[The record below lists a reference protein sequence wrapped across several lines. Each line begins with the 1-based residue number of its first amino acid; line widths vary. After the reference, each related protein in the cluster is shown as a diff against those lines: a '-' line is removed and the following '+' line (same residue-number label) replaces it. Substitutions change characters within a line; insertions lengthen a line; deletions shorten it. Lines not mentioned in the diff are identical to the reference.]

1 MTQRIT
7 LVTGNPRKVE
17 EAAAVLSG
25 YGIEVEQLTLVIDE
39 IQHHDPRAITEA
51 KARAAYQAARRPVV
65 VADSSWD
72 IPALGGFPGG
82 YMKDIVAWFRPEDF
96 LALMRDKA
104 DRRVILHEVVAYCDG
119 DALQLFTFD
128 RSGRITHEAHG
139 SLQAHTN
146 ENVTAMDGDDGLTI
160 AEVLDRRDEGTVIDQ
175 EKYQHW
181 HQLGQWLAARR

>member
-1 MTQRIT
+1 MTQRIAF
-7 LVTGNPRKVE
+7 VTGNPRKVE

-25 YGIEVEQLTLVIDE
+25 YGIEVEQLTLAIDE
-39 IQHHDPRAITEA
+39 IQHHDPRKITEA

-119 DALQLFTFD
+119 GEVSCFVLHQAGKFVDSPRGDGDNSLNAVV
-128 RSGRITHEAHG
+128 SMHG
-139 SLQAHTN
+139 SQ
-146 ENVTAMDGDDGLTI
+146 GLTI
-160 AEVLDRRDEGTVIDQ
+160 AEAFDKRDKENTVPRGN
-175 EKYQHW
+175 YGHW